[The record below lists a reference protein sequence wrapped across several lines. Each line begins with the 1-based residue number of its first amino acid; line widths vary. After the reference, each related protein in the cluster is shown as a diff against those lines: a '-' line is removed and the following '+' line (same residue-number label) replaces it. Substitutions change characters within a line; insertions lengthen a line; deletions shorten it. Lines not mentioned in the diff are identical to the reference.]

1 MKTSVGMMKKTLKVL
16 ISLVLL
22 VILAFWGLGTL
33 ILPGVIRDQ
42 AQAFGD
48 QIGYRIEM
56 GEIELTPRLLR
67 ARVNDI
73 RLTPVSASDKATLL
87 H

>member
-22 VILAFWGLGTL
+22 VVLALWGLGTL
-33 ILPGVIRDQ
+33 MLPGVIRDQ

-48 QIGYRIEM
+48 QQRFETQSGADGGFTVIVEFPFQPEGGQARIGTE
-56 GEIELTPRLLR
+56 
-67 ARVNDI
+67 
-73 RLTPVSASDKATLL
+73 AT
-87 H
+87 